1 VNDITELGPGWTR
14 LAGITQ
20 TGWWPLT
27 EAGSRIASQ
36 DRDDRRR
43 VIIKFS
49 TCGARTSVPAADSLE
64 GHR

>member
-1 VNDITELGPGWTR
+1 VNGITELGPGWTR

-27 EAGSRIASQ
+27 KAGSRIASQ

-43 VIIKFS
+43 VIIKFA
-49 TCGARTSVPAADSLE
+49 TRRERTSLPAVDSLA
-64 GHR
+64 GRR